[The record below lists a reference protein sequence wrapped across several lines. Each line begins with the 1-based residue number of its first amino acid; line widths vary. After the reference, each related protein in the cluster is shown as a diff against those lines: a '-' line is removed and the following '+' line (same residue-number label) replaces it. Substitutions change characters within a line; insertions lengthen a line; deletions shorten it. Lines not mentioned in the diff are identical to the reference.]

1 MERTA
6 GPQWRNHCRCLKRYE
21 HWEFATT
28 LQLFHSHIRF
38 LTNRMLW
45 FALLLRLAC
54 PQALTEHQGRVKL
67 FSFRQCLR
75 LFSLNLWV
83 NSWVNQFLLLGL
95 KAICHVDRTWIW
107 LDGRWVMGVLSIL
120 HGSVGSGFV
129 SCFGLPGKMPWKMPW
144 KMSRKLSGRI
154 QSLMRSLGRAMV
166 VLKWRTWD
174 CSTND
179 THTYACIIK

>member
-83 NSWVNQFLLLGL
+83 NSWVNQFLLWGWRRYVMWTEHEFGWMDDGWWVFCPFSTGALDLGL
-95 KAICHVDRTWIW
+95 YPALDCQGRCHGRCHGRCQGSCQGGSKAWW
-107 LDGRWVMGVLSIL
+107 G
-120 HGSVGSGFV
+120 
-129 SCFGLPGKMPWKMPW
+129 P
-144 KMSRKLSGRI
+144 
-154 QSLMRSLGRAMV
+154 
-166 VLKWRTWD
+166 
-174 CSTND
+174 
-179 THTYACIIK
+179 